1 MESSTDRIAVLQD
14 DDFNFG
20 DPFGRVECMTVGEAD
35 FPALRV

>member
-1 MESSTDRIAVLQD
+1 MEDILFTVQD